1 MAKKAKRWAKKWTG
15 LETIQ
20 KLMAPKIEAPK
31 PDTAAADALRA
42 QAVQA
47 ATANADLSID
57 NIAQLDLGGDMST
70 GTAARKRKRT
80 GSVASSLGINV

>member
-15 LETIQ
+15 VEALT
-20 KLMAPKIEAPK
+20 KMMAPKIEAPK
-31 PDTAAADALRA
+31 PDTAMADALRA

-57 NIAQLDLGGDMST
+57 NVAQLDLGGDVGST
-70 GTAARKRKRT
+70 ATARKRKRT
-80 GSVASSLGINV
+80 GNVATSLGINV